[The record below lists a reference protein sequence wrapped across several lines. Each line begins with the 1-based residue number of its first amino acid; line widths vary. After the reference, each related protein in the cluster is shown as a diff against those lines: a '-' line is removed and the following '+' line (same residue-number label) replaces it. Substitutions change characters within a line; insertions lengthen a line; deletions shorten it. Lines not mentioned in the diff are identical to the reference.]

1 MSVSFLKRGG
11 SPDLAYSYQAGS
23 SALPTIIF
31 LPGFRSDMEG
41 TKAVFL
47 ADHAARKG
55 QSCLRLDYS
64 GHGQSGGRFEDGTIG
79 QWKDDALAVIDEV
92 VKGPAIVIGSSM
104 GGWIGLLVALA
115 RPALARAYIGIAA
128 APDFTRDIKVKM
140 TDEQRN
146 DIETQGYFSVV
157 GEYSPEPLV
166 ITREFLEEG
175 ENQCILDDVIPL
187 DIPVRLL
194 QGMQDDDV
202 PAEWAELIKRSL
214 RSSDVEITY
223 REEGDHRLST
233 DEDLAILARMVDA
246 LTVKISG

>member
-11 SPDLAYSYQAGS
+11 KPDLAYSYQAGTAS
-23 SALPTIIF
+23 LPTIIF

-47 ADHAARKG
+47 ADHAARRG
-55 QSCLRLDYS
+55 QPCLRLDYS

-79 QWKDDALAVIDEV
+79 QWKDDALAVIDEC
-92 VKGPAIVIGSSM
+92 VKGPAIVVGSSM

-115 RPALARAYIGIAA
+115 RPRLVRAFVGIAA
-128 APDFTRDIKVKM
+128 APDFTRDIKIKM
-140 TDEQRN
+140 TDAQHR
-146 DIETQGYFSVV
+146 DIGTQGFFSVV
-157 GEYSPEPLV
+157 GDYSPEPLV
-166 ITREFLEEG
+166 ITKNFLDEG
-175 ENQCILDDVIPL
+175 ENQCLLEDVIPL

-194 QGMQDDDV
+194 QGLKDDDV

-223 REEGDHRLST
+223 REDGDHRLST
-233 DEDLAILARMVDA
+233 DEDLAILARIVDELSA
-246 LTVKISG
+246 GIS